1 MLEAELAG
9 ERISEVLEIH
19 SHFSTKGP
27 WVECISDDFLI
38 SLLSTLSREILE
50 YVSTSKF
57 GQCTVAAGFMTE
69 PGLINN
75 TVCLPRCPKLSLYLK
90 RKYWDKWLAWH

>member
-9 ERISEVLEIH
+9 ECISEVLEIH
-19 SHFSTKGP
+19 SHFPTKGP
-27 WVECISDDFLI
+27 WVEHISDDFLI
-38 SLLSTLSREILE
+38 SLLSTLPGEILV
-50 YVSTSKF
+50 YVSTAKC

-75 TVCLPRCPKLSLYLK
+75 SLSAKVPETLTSFTEEILG
-90 RKYWDKWLAWH
+90 